1 MMDIEVQGMPVGT
14 SQNETS
20 LEIMEVNVQE
30 ENVADNEQ
38 ESGDIL
44 HTPMT
49 PAMMEF

>member
-1 MMDIEVQGMPVGT
+1 MMDIEVQGMPVRT
-14 SQNETS
+14 SQNDTS

-30 ENVADNEQ
+30 ENVADDEQ
-38 ESGDIL
+38 ESGDIP